1 MDYFRGLFDSLSAQL
16 GIALPS
22 VFGALL
28 ILLVGFLVASLFKN
42 LVIGL
47 LSRTQIDERIGKSM
61 NVDFRIDRLIGKL
74 VYYLIIL
81 FVLLL
86 VLEMLGVSN
95 VLEPLKKMLEEFFS
109 YVPNIIAAGIIGFA
123 GYIIATIASEAT
135 GFIAGRIETFSEKM
149 GWKDPVSLTKL
160 VKQLVF
166 VFVFIP
172 ILIIALDQLNMRAIT
187 VPATNMLNSM
197 MAAIPKIIAAGL
209 ILAVFYVVGKFVV
222 NFLTEL
228 LRNLGIDDFS
238 SRMGFSSMIGNTPAS
253 TFVGNIAFFFVMFA
267 GILSAADKLE
277 MATISNILEDVF
289 EVTGRILFGLFV
301 MAIGIFIA
309 GKVYETSSAN
319 KDNEWFASLARYAIL
334 GIFAA
339 ISLSTMGIA
348 DDIVNLAFGLTL
360 GAIAVAF
367 ALSFGLGGRE
377 AAGKTMEDFLARFR
391 NRNNNDLNP

>member
-1 MDYFRGLFDSLSAQL
+1 MEYFQGLFDSLSNTV
-16 GIALPS
+16 GTALPS

-28 ILLVGFLVASLFKN
+28 ILLIGFLVASLFRR
-42 LVIGL
+42 LVVGL
-47 LSRTQIDERIGKSM
+47 LNSTQLDERIGKSM
-61 NVDFRIDRLIGKL
+61 NVSFRIDKLIGKL
-74 VYYLIIL
+74 VYYLVLL

-86 VLEMLGVSN
+86 VLDMLGVNN
-95 VLEPLKKMLEEFFS
+95 VLEPLKNMLNKFFS
-109 YVPNIIAAGIIGFA
+109 FIPSIIAAGVIGFA

-135 GFIAGRIETFSEKM
+135 GFVAGRIETFSEKM
-149 GWKDPVSLTKL
+149 GWRDPVALTKL

-172 ILIIALDQLNMRAIT
+172 ILIAALDQLNMKAVT
-187 VPATNMLNSM
+187 VPATNMLNTM
-197 MAAIPKIIAAGL
+197 MEAIPRIIAAGL
-209 ILAVFYVVGKFVV
+209 ILGVFYVVGKFVV

-228 LRNLGIDDFS
+228 LRNIGTDEFAQK
-238 SRMGFSSMIGNTPAS
+238 MGFSSMIGSTPAS
-253 TFVGNIAFFFVMFA
+253 KLVGNVAFFFIMFA

-277 MATISNILEDVF
+277 MAAVSNILEDVF

-309 GKVYETSSAN
+309 NKVYETTSAN
-319 KDNEWFASLARYAIL
+319 KDNEWFASISRYAIL

-348 DDIVNLAFGLTL
+348 DNIVNLAFGLTL
-360 GAIAVAF
+360 GSIAVAF

-377 AAGKTMEDFLARFR
+377 AAGKTMEHFLGRFR
-391 NRNNNDLNP
+391 KD